1 MELHE
6 IDKFIEYLNKKLN
19 ELKEINAPDTFINCI
34 QAVKIDLKILF
45 IFLRNRKC
53 CQKFFIR

>member
-34 QAVKIDLKILF
+34 QAVKIDLKIL
-45 IFLRNRKC
+45 RRKLLNG
-53 CQKFFIR
+53 R

>member
-34 QAVKIDLKILF
+34 KAVKIDLKIL
-45 IFLRNRKC
+45 RRKLLNE
-53 CQKFFIR
+53 R